1 MSGSFLPWFKLTS
14 PTWIFTASLGSCWR
28 HEDDSWTTRL
38 MAADS
43 QSLKK
48 QQPNSGH
55 LSSPGQ
61 TCASER
67 CWTRWW
73 PAPYR
78 WHPAGLASPK
88 KNGFFPPGKGDPPEL
103 GIPIMAASGSMVE
116 IWGCN
121 YIVFFRW
128 FIWIPP
134 HLTLGIPTK
143 RGSTVPRHIEISV
156 LSTTHV
162 GIYWKLTTQYAASFE
177 TPSRESVVRV
187 WIQIESWISSLGSF
201 CLVLMKF
208 LTPLFRLNMI
218 EHHTVERPF
227 ELMAPKFT
235 AKVAAFKQ

>member
-1 MSGSFLPWFKLTS
+1 
-14 PTWIFTASLGSCWR
+14 
-28 HEDDSWTTRL
+28 
-38 MAADS
+38 MA
-43 QSLKK
+43 
-48 QQPNSGH
+48 
-55 LSSPGQ
+55 
-61 TCASER
+61 T
-67 CWTRWW
+67 
-73 PAPYR
+73 
-78 WHPAGLASPK
+78 
-88 KNGFFPPGKGDPPEL
+88 
-103 GIPIMAASGSMVE
+103 SGSMVE

-134 HLTLGIPTK
+134 HLTLGILIK
-143 RGSTVPRHIEISV
+143 RGSTVPRHIEIIV

-218 EHHTVERPF
+218 EHRTVERPF

-235 AKVAAFKQ
+235 AKVAAFKQIVCWTSLRPRLSPCFCIETGHPKVHPRDWNTTDSPQHSSRESWSQMDQEYLLSRPPKRDSCANATKFRSIFTLETH